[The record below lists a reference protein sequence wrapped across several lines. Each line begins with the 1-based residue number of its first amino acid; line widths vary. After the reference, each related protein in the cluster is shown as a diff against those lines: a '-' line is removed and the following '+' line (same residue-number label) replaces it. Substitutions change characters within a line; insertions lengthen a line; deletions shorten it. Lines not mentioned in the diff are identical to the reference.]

1 MIYRTRTILFL
12 ILLVLFLTAASLT
25 ILYSLGWR
33 FDWNTKSI
41 IQPGVFYFKVW
52 PKNVEIYLTPLD
64 SKHLTG
70 RDAKLNKKTDFFFGS
85 VLIENLK
92 PKKYNVEIKKDGFYI
107 WRKDL
112 EIKKREVTEAKNIV
126 LVPKDPKFNLLNKNV
141 EAFFFSTND
150 KKIILKEK
158 TKEGWALKL
167 LEVDKNVKSHLISK
181 GDISQEEVELFDLKF
196 SPDSKTVLLE
206 LGFEE
211 KIQYY
216 LLEIDK
222 TPPVLTSLDPLE
234 KPEEFFLPSP
244 LKKEAI
250 ALTIFGDDVYYLDDS
265 GFLFKNE
272 IRLNLIPYEIKK
284 ETKYEITASGPNII
298 LQENDILYI
307 FDENTKS
314 FQKLFQPIK
323 NFQFSPDWQ
332 RLFYA
337 NGHEVWVL
345 FLEKSYNQPQRE
357 KGEKLFIARFSEEL
371 NDIFWYTNHYL
382 IFKTN
387 DKIKIAEIDDRDK
400 INIVD
405 LAEFK
410 SPEIF
415 WANKKLYV
423 LSETNL
429 YVSEELIP

>member
-12 ILLVLFLTAASLT
+12 ILIVLFLLAAPLT
-25 ILYSLGWR
+25 ILYCLGWR
-33 FDWNTKSI
+33 FDWETKSI
-41 IQPGVFYFKVW
+41 IQPGVFYFKAW
-52 PKNVEIYLTPLD
+52 PKNTEIYLD
-64 SKHLTG
+64 N
-70 RDAKLNKKTDFFFGS
+70 KLKKKTDLFFGS

-92 PKKYNVEIKKDGFYI
+92 PQKYNVEIKKDGFHT
-107 WRKDL
+107 WQKNL

-126 LVPKDPKFNLLNKNV
+126 LIPENPEFKIVFSNIED
-141 EAFFFSTND
+141 FFFSPD
-150 KKIILKEK
+150 ERKIILKEGWLASRSPAEQG
-158 TKEGWALKL
+158 EGWALKL
-167 LEVDKNVKSHLISK
+167 FEIDKNVKSNLINE
-181 GDISQEEVELFDLKF
+181 GDISKKESVQLLDLKF
-196 SPDSKTVLLE
+196 SPDSKKILLE
-206 LGFEE
+206 IGLKEMVN
-211 KIQYY
+211 YY

-222 TPPVLTSLDPLE
+222 TPPVLTSLGPLE

-244 LKKEAI
+244 LKKEVV
-250 ALTIFGDDVYYLDDS
+250 ALIISGDDVYYLDDS

-272 IRLNLIPYEIKK
+272 VRLNLIPHEIKK
-284 ETKYEITASGPNII
+284 ETKYELEVFGSNI
-298 LQENDILYI
+298 LLEENDILYL
-307 FDENTKS
+307 FNQEQKS

-323 NFQFSPDWQ
+323 SFKFSPDSQ
-332 RLFYA
+332 KLVYA
-337 NGHEVWVL
+337 NGHEIWVL
-345 FLEKSYNQPQRE
+345 FLEKNYNRPQKE
-357 KGEKLFIARFSEEL
+357 KGEKLFITRFSEEL
-371 NDIFWYTNHYL
+371 GNIFWYTNHYL

-429 YVSEELIP
+429 YVSEELTP

>member
-12 ILLVLFLTAASLT
+12 ILLVLFLIAAPLT
-25 ILYSLGWR
+25 VLYCLGWR

-52 PKNVEIYLTPLD
+52 PKNAEVYL
-64 SKHLTG
+64 
-70 RDAKLNKKTDFFFGS
+70 DAKLNKKTDLFFGS

-92 PKKYNVEIKKDGFYI
+92 PKKYNVEIKKDGFHI
-107 WRKDL
+107 WQKNL

-126 LVPKDPKFNLLNKNV
+126 LVPKEPKFNLLNKNV
-141 EAFFFSTND
+141 EDFFFSTDD
-150 KKIILKEK
+150 KKIILKEG
-158 TKEGWALKL
+158 TEEGWALKL
-167 LEVDKNVKSHLISK
+167 FEIDKNVKSHLISER
-181 GDISQEEVELFDLKF
+181 DISKEKVEIFDLKF
-196 SPDSKTVLLE
+196 SPDSKIVLLE
-206 LGFEE
+206 LGFKE

-222 TPPVLTSLDPLE
+222 TPPVLTSLGSLE
-234 KPEEFFLPSP
+234 KPEEFFSPSP
-244 LKKEAI
+244 LKKEAV
-250 ALTIFGDDVYYLDDS
+250 ALTISGDDVYYLDDS

-272 IRLNLIPYEIKK
+272 ARLNLIPHEIKK
-284 ETKYEITASGPNII
+284 ETKYEITASGSNIL
-298 LQENDILYI
+298 LQEDDILYI

-323 NFQFSPDWQ
+323 SFKFSPDSQ
-332 RLFYA
+332 KLVYA
-337 NGHEVWVL
+337 NGHEIWVL
-345 FLEKSYNQPQRE
+345 FLEKKYDQPQRE

-371 NDIFWYTNHYL
+371 GNIFWYTNHYL

-423 LSETNL
+423 LSEENL
-429 YVSEELIP
+429 YVSEELTP